1 LGLGYRTPSELLNK
15 KQDFFIFAL
24 CKFEKTFNSLMKK
37 IFSIAWWEYITKVRT
52 KTFLISLVLMQV
64 FIFVF
69 SVLPTVLMEKFKAT
83 QKVIGV
89 VDLSGW
95 IFDDFNKKISE
106 EFKLPNGRQNYI
118 IVKITTPTSS
128 DDINEIK
135 KYANQLVIT
144 GKIEGYIIIP
154 KNFGE
159 DTLSFQY
166 IAQNVGNLNDLER
179 FRSVLH
185 EILIGANLEKYGV
198 GKDKVKQIIK
208 TVKYTTI
215 KISKR
220 GEEEKT
226 DFIGIFFSSYIFI
239 FALMILVL
247 TGGQMLI
254 RSVVE
259 EKSNRVVELLLSS
272 CTANQLMA
280 GKIIGLGMVGL
291 TQMLVWALIGF
302 YFISGY
308 ALTSINLEV
317 LGISLIYFVLGYLFY
332 SAIFVAIGAP
342 VNSEYEAQQVAGY
355 VGILMFLPIAFAFL
369 IMQNPD
375 LPFIKI
381 LSFIPIFTPSFMVA
395 RIPIKMPALWE
406 ILGTIFVLALSIL
419 VMIWVAGRIFR
430 IAILSYGKFP
440 SFKELI
446 SWIQTK

>member
-1 LGLGYRTPSELLNK
+1 
-15 KQDFFIFAL
+15 
-24 CKFEKTFNSLMKK
+24 MKK

-52 KTFLISLVLMQV
+52 KVFLISLILMPI
-64 FIFVF
+64 FIIGF
-69 SVLPTVLMEKFKAT
+69 SILPAVLMEKVET
-83 QKVIGV
+83 GQKVIGV

-95 IFDDFNKKISE
+95 VFDDFNKKVSE
-106 EFKLPNGRQNYI
+106 EFKLPDGGQSYV
-118 IVKITTPTSS
+118 IVKITAPTSS

-135 KYANQLVIT
+135 KYANQLVIS

-159 DTLSFQY
+159 DTLGFQY
-166 IAQNVGNLNDLER
+166 IAQNVGNLKDLER
-179 FRSVLH
+179 FRSTLR
-185 EILIGANLEKYGV
+185 EILIEANLEKYGV
-198 GKDKVKQIIK
+198 GKDKVSQIIK

-220 GEEEKT
+220 GEEEKA
-226 DFIGIFFSSYIFI
+226 DFMGIFFSSYIFI

-308 ALTSINLEV
+308 FLPSINLEV
-317 LGISLIYFVLGYLFY
+317 LIISFVYFVLGYLFY
-332 SAIFVAIGAP
+332 SAFFVAIGAP
-342 VNSEYEAQQVAGY
+342 VNSEYEAQQIAGY
-355 VGILMFLPIAFAFL
+355 VSVLMVLPVAFAFL

-375 LPFIKI
+375 LPVIKI

-406 ILGTIFVLALSIL
+406 ILGTIFILAFSVLG
-419 VMIWVAGRIFR
+419 MIWVAGRIFR